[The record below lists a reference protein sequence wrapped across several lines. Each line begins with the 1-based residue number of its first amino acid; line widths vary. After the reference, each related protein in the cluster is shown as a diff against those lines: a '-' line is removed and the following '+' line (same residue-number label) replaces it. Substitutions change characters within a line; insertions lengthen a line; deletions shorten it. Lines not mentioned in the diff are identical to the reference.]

1 MRWVGRFARVA
12 TPWYSFFS
20 LGAVTKG
27 PTPSPPSIP
36 LSSAVDPGRRSTNV
50 GPTSRSVRMGLRP
63 TNSDENLA
71 VGQALGLRR
80 PLRPPGRALNNLRWV
95 FDRARVL
102 QDELFATG
110 RRGRRPQDWS
120 PALRGHAA
128 LRDSRRMRRQSD
140 QEWPYRP
147 GPRRLHPA
155 GHGSARRRPHG

>member
-50 GPTSRSVRMGLRP
+50 GQTSRSVRMGLRP
-63 TNSDENLA
+63 TNSDETPA

-80 PLRPPGRALNNLRWV
+80 PLRPPGQAFNNFRWV
-95 FDRARVL
+95 FDRV
-102 QDELFATG
+102 
-110 RRGRRPQDWS
+110 RG
-120 PALRGHAA
+120 LH
-128 LRDSRRMRRQSD
+128 
-140 QEWPYRP
+140 
-147 GPRRLHPA
+147 GPRF
-155 GHGSARRRPHG
+155 